1 MYAESL
7 REHPFHYI
15 LIDVARITKNVCDGS
30 ENCIQH
36 RFAWISHL
44 RNVTWYILRSQ
55 CLYLVPNFI
64 W

>member
-44 RNVTWYILRSQ
+44 ISHGIFYGVSVTLSA
-55 CLYLVPNFI
+55 
-64 W
+64 